1 MLRSWSLGRYGW
13 WAETYHAVSLKDSL
27 SFQIIWGS
35 TTKLF
40 GFFSGDGIFLIASNW
55 FQFHE
60 PVQSRLETVPDFS
73 TYNIMQQEFFSS
85 FMWSEELIFSLSS
98 AWHLLVLVNVSA
110 SGTLDDHS
118 HFLFQSISSGQK
130 SFVAVSSCP
139 TPAHV
144 PAVTSQVENFSFRK
158 IVSTTHSVTA
168 LFYQAE
174 CSS

>member
-1 MLRSWSLGRYGW
+1 MSGNISCCFSQRLSQLSNNLGL
-13 WAETYHAVSLKDSL
+13 YHKAV
-27 SFQIIWGS
+27 W
-35 TTKLF
+35 
-40 GFFSGDGIFLIASNW
+40 FFSFFIFLIASNW

-110 SGTLDDHS
+110 SGTLDDPS

-130 SFVAVSSCP
+130 SFVAVSSCS